1 MNETYSFSNF
11 TFNSGIVT
19 KLTLTFL
26 NKKIWLTTDTVIK
39 VR

>member
-11 TFNSGIVT
+11 TFSSGIAT
-19 KLTLTFL
+19 KLTLTYL